1 VHRAPFA
8 DRAAAGR
15 ELGRHL
21 ARLDLD
27 RPLVLALPRGGV
39 VVAAEVARALRT
51 PLDVLVVRKVGH
63 PMQPELALGAVAED
77 GDAALDAASLEV
89 AGLTP
94 ADLEP
99 VVRAEQAECR
109 RRVATYRGDRPAP
122 QVSGRTVVVVE
133 DGVATGAT
141 ALAALRLLRARGAA
155 RLVLAAPVGSREALR
170 RLAEDVDDLVVPL
183 VPGRFGAVSRFYD
196 RFDQTTDDEV
206 VRLLAPDVTR

>member
-1 VHRAPFA
+1 
-8 DRAAAGR
+8 
-15 ELGRHL
+15 
-21 ARLDLD
+21 
-27 RPLVLALPRGGV
+27 
-39 VVAAEVARALRT
+39 
-51 PLDVLVVRKVGH
+51 
-63 PMQPELALGAVAED
+63 
-77 GDAALDAASLEV
+77 
-89 AGLTP
+89 
-94 ADLEP
+94 
-99 VVRAEQAECR
+99 
-109 RRVATYRGDRPAP
+109 
-122 QVSGRTVVVVE
+122 VSGRTVVVVD